1 MKPKI
6 VDCDRDLSCV
16 EKVIVIVKQ
25 VRASAMS
32 ATYVRKSFWK
42 RICTTDQAIL
52 MDAQNELLG
61 YRCAQGK
68 G

>member
-42 RICTTDQAIL
+42 RICTTD
-52 MDAQNELLG
+52 
-61 YRCAQGK
+61 
-68 G
+68 

>member
-1 MKPKI
+1 VNMSMKKHTQSCSTINMKPKI

-42 RICTTDQAIL
+42 RICTTD
-52 MDAQNELLG
+52 
-61 YRCAQGK
+61 
-68 G
+68 